1 MDHKP
6 DELSGEENQRVAVA
20 WALSCPPAIVLG
32 DEPQVTSIRNCNRIN
47 ELLKKLN
54 REYNQTFIVVT
65 HNRTW
70 PKI

>member
-32 DEPQVTSIRNCNRIN
+32 DEPTGNLNTKCNRIN

-54 REYNQTFIVVT
+54 REYNQAFIVVT